1 MRRQARLFAI
11 ADLLRAR
18 RSGITAE
25 ELADR
30 FGVAVRT
37 IYRDLETLR
46 DAALPLNAERGRGGG
61 YSLDRAYTLPP
72 LNLTPREAALLVTLG
87 RWATELRLLPFADTL
102 QRALDKIRGALSAS
116 AQRELLD
123 LVASL
128 QFVGVPSLPV
138 PEKLRSAL
146 ERAWFERA
154 PLRIRYRSAEGVV
167 TTRRSSSRRSPSTAR
182 VPYRSHRT
190 GNAHPAPRP
199 RHHDGPPG
207 PAPFEMTRAATCPRR
222 PTTRGSRSR

>member
-25 ELADR
+25 QLAER
-30 FGVAVRT
+30 FDVTVRT
-37 IYRDLETLR
+37 MYRDLETLR
-46 DAALPLNAERGRGGG
+46 EASLPLNAERGRGGG

-87 RWATELRLLPFADTL
+87 RWATEMRLLPFVDTL
-102 QRALDKIRGALSAS
+102 ERALDKVRGALSAS

-123 LVASL
+123 LVQSL
-128 QFVGVPSLPV
+128 EFVGVPALPV
-138 PEKLRSAL
+138 PEKVRSAL

-154 PLRIRYRSAEGVV
+154 PIRIRYRSSEGAVSTRTV
-167 TTRRSSSRRSPSTAR
+167 LVDSITFDGRITLLRCTDLDKSTERQFRIDRIEQASPIPHTALAIARGLETTRSQ
-182 VPYRSHRT
+182 
-190 GNAHPAPRP
+190 G
-199 RHHDGPPG
+199 
-207 PAPFEMTRAATCPRR
+207 
-222 PTTRGSRSR
+222 

>member
-18 RSGITAE
+18 RSGITAD
-25 ELADR
+25 ELADG

-46 DAALPLNAERGRGGG
+46 DAALPVNAERGRGGG

-72 LNLTPREAALLVTLG
+72 LNLTPRERALLVTLG
-87 RWATELRLLPFADTL
+87 RWATELRLLPFVETL
-102 QRALDKIRGALSAS
+102 ERALDKVQGALSAS

-123 LVASL
+123 LVKSL
-128 QFVGVPSLPV
+128 EFVGVPALPV
-138 PEKLRSAL
+138 AEKRRSAI

-154 PLRIRYRSAEGVV
+154 PLRIRYRSSEGAVS
-167 TTRRSSSRRSPSTAR
+167 TRTVLIESITFDGRITLLRCTDFEKETERQFRIDRIEQATPIPHTALAITSGLRRR
-182 VPYRSHRT
+182 
-190 GNAHPAPRP
+190 
-199 RHHDGPPG
+199 
-207 PAPFEMTRAATCPRR
+207 
-222 PTTRGSRSR
+222 

>member
-1 MRRQARLFAI
+1 MKRQARLFAI

-25 ELADR
+25 ELAER

-37 IYRDLETLR
+37 MYRDLETLR

-72 LNLTPREAALLVTLG
+72 LNLTPREAALIVTLG
-87 RWATELRLLPFADTL
+87 RWATELRLFPFSDTL
-102 QRALDKIRGALSAS
+102 QRAMDKIRGALSVS

-138 PEKLRSAL
+138 PERLRSAL

-154 PLRIRYRSAEGVV
+154 PLRIRYRSADGIV
-167 TTRRSSSRRSPSTAR
+167 TTRTILIQSVIFDGKIIVLRSTDLEKSAEREFRIDRIEQASPIPHTALAI
-182 VPYRSHRT
+182 T
-190 GNAHPAPRP
+190 GGLKAK
-199 RHHDGPPG
+199 
-207 PAPFEMTRAATCPRR
+207 RAEE
-222 PTTRGSRSR
+222 

>member
-18 RSGITAE
+18 RSGITAD

-72 LNLTPREAALLVTLG
+72 LNFTPREAALLVTLG

-102 QRALDKIRGALSAS
+102 QRALDKVRGALSAS

-123 LVASL
+123 LVESL
-128 QFVGVPSLPV
+128 KFVGVPSLPV
-138 PEKLRSAL
+138 PETLRSAL

-154 PLRIRYRSAEGVV
+154 PLRIRYRSSEGAV
-167 TTRRSSSRRSPSTAR
+167 TTRTVLIRSVTFDGRITLLRCTDLERSAEREFRIDRIEQAALVPHTALAIA
-182 VPYRSHRT
+182 S
-190 GNAHPAPRP
+190 GLK
-199 RHHDGPPG
+199 
-207 PAPFEMTRAATCPRR
+207 
-222 PTTRGSRSR
+222 SK